1 MKAYNYIIFLINFS
15 LIVNVLNNNLN
26 AQQKSNFSFHIGTN
40 INNPHQLIENTNST
54 YDVNEQKA
62 MGSLFG
68 AIGYKSKFLLILN
81 NEISQTNVKFGSNND
96 LFLNGRIY
104 LLKKL
109 INLKPFIETGFL
121 INTYGDNNLRIE
133 NLFGFIV
140 SNGIIFKLNKY
151 VYLDFSINYVY
162 KEYKFEN
169 LNFPQKNLD
178 IETKIDRFNL
188 KTGLIFNLL

>member
-1 MKAYNYIIFLINFS
+1 MDKR
-15 LIVNVLNNNLN
+15 
-26 AQQKSNFSFHIGTN
+26 KT
-40 INNPHQLIENTNST
+40 
-54 YDVNEQKA
+54 
-62 MGSLFG
+62 
-68 AIGYKSKFLLILN
+68 
-81 NEISQTNVKFGSNND
+81 
-96 LFLNGRIY
+96 
-104 LLKKL
+104 
-109 INLKPFIETGFL
+109 
-121 INTYGDNNLRIE
+121 NNLRIE